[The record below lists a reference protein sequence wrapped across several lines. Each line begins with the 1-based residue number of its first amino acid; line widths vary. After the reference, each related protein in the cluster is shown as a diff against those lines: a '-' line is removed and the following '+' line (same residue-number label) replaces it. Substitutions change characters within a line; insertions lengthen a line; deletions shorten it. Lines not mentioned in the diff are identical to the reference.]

1 MFSTIAAFVSTYFIP
16 LTLAVVVG
24 VVLAYISGIF
34 ERPFRFIYGDLTRN
48 EASKFLLYGV
58 LLLLIIGIYWELRCV
73 KDAIFNSM
81 AAKGSEDTG
90 WAKLLSLVVVF
101 PLVIAYSYLVDLFP
115 RQRLFYAVSAV
126 YAIIFFVLALLLGN
140 ESFGLAAP
148 KADQWQ
154 ILGWISYVMIESFGT
169 LIVSLFYAFMAD
181 TTTPEAGK
189 KGYFITATFAQV
201 GAILGS
207 LLVATQ
213 AKCYGVP
220 FLMTVASVLILV
232 IPAIVYFI
240 LWYLP
245 KDELAGYQAKATGAH
260 GTAAVAKKEK
270 PGFVDGLKLMFSEK
284 YLFAIFFIICA
295 FEIIATIF
303 DLQFKILI
311 AEATRGDSSA
321 YAAYSGNF
329 GVTLS
334 LLALYSLLLGLGKI
348 GRKIG
353 IMLSLALMPALMGI
367 NIFIMTA
374 AFMGWFAIF
383 AGASTL
389 TVVFWVQVVSK
400 GINYALGQPSKEQ
413 LFIPTSKEAKYK
425 SKAWVDMFG
434 SRFSKASGSGIKIF
448 QQSMTSGGYFATLGA
463 STAFLMGSS
472 AVICAIWFFVAL
484 YAGRTN
490 RKAVEKNEIVC

>member
-1 MFSTIAAFVSTYFIP
+1 MFSTLLTFVSSYFIP

-24 VVLAYISGIF
+24 VVVAYISGLF

-73 KDAIFNSM
+73 KDAIFN
-81 AAKGSEDTG
+81 AFIGSKETG
-90 WAKLLSLVVVF
+90 WAKLLSLAVVF
-101 PLVIAYSYLVDLFP
+101 PLVIGYSYLVDLFP
-115 RQRLFYAVSAV
+115 RQRLFYAIAAV
-126 YAIIFFVLALLLGN
+126 YAACFFALALLLNN
-140 ESFGLAAP
+140 ESFGMAAP

-154 ILGWISYVMIESFGT
+154 MLGWISYVMIESFGT
-169 LIVSLFYAFMAD
+169 LVVSLFYAFMAD

-207 LLVATQ
+207 KLVATQ

-220 FLMTVASVLILV
+220 YLMTIASALILL
-232 IPAIVYFI
+232 IPALVYFI

-260 GTAAVAKKEK
+260 GTVATAKKEK

-295 FEIIATIF
+295 FEIIATVF

-311 AEATRGDSSA
+311 AEFAKGDNSV
-321 YAAYSGNF
+321 YAAYSGEF

-353 IMLSLALMPALMGI
+353 IMLSLALMPLLMGV
-367 NIFIMTA
+367 NIFIMTG
-374 AFMGWFAIF
+374 AFMGWFSF
-383 AGASTL
+383 LPVL
-389 TVVFWVQVVSK
+389 TVVFWIQVISK

-448 QQSMTSGGYFATLGA
+448 EQNMMEWGYFATVGA

-472 AVICAIWFFVAL
+472 AVICAVWFFVAL

-490 RKAVEKNEIVC
+490 REAVAKNEIVC